1 MKLSDFD
8 YELPEELIAQYPLE
22 RRDGARMMVLERAA
36 HKIYEKKFAD
46 IADYLNKGDT
56 VVLNDAKV
64 IPARLLGRKET
75 GASIELFLLEKI
87 KDDIYKVLAK
97 PSKRLKAGTKVIFK
111 DGITATVLEN
121 ADFGKTVRFSAG
133 DEKLKTIGQVPLPPY
148 IKRPPEKLD
157 EERYQTVYAK
167 SNGATASPTAGLHF
181 TDEIIKQ
188 IKDKGV
194 NIAHVTLNV
203 SYGTFAPVLEEEIE
217 KHKMHKEYFK
227 LPKETI
233 DIVNETKKRGNKIIA
248 VGTTTT
254 RVLETCAD
262 KTIQQASLRA
272 PEGRSNPFFEIASV
286 ASLPRNDNCLTATNA
301 THIEG
306 SADLFIYPGYKFK
319 IVDMLLTNFHI
330 PKSTLLMLVSAFAG
344 REFILE
350 AYKKAIESKFRF
362 FSYGDCMLIV

>member
-8 YELPEELIAQYPLE
+8 YALPEELIAQYPLE
-22 RRDGARMMVLERAA
+22 RRDGSRMIVLERPA
-36 HKIYEKKFAD
+36 HKIYEKKFVN
-46 IADYLNKGDT
+46 IVDYINKGDT

-64 IPARLLGRKET
+64 IPARILGRKDT
-75 GASIELFLLEKI
+75 GAKIELFLLENLGGST
-87 KDDIYKVLAK
+87 YKVLAK
-97 PSKRLKAGTKVIFK
+97 PSKRLKEGARVSFSG
-111 DGITATVLEN
+111 GIAATVLEN
-121 ADFGKTVRFSAG
+121 ADIGKIIKFDST
-133 DEKLKTIGQVPLPPY
+133 DNIDDKLKSIGQVPLPPY
-148 IKRPPEKLD
+148 IKRPPERMD

-227 LPKETI
+227 ILEETA
-233 DIVNETKKRGNKIIA
+233 DIINETKKKGNKVVA
-248 VGTTTT
+248 VGTTVART
-254 RVLETCAD
+254 LETCGVDCRGLIYQTRCINGRD
-262 KTIQQASLRA
+262 KSCPYID
-272 PEGRSNPFFEIASV
+272 GY
-286 ASLPRNDNCLTATNA
+286 TN
-301 THIEG
+301 
-306 SADLFIYPGYKFK
+306 LFIYPGYKFK
-319 IVDMLLTNFHI
+319 VIDVLLTNFHI

-350 AYKKAIESKFRF
+350 AYKRAIETQFRF
-362 FSYGDCMLIV
+362 FSYGDCMLIL